1 MCRSSVDYAELFG
14 LRNALSDL
22 KTKKSLTDEENVVLK
37 WLEHRIV
44 YLEQKQS
51 LLTGIFIKQINKY
64 ITKEIELL

>member
-22 KTKKSLTDEENVVLK
+22 KTKKLLTDEENVVLK

-44 YLEQKQS
+44 YLEQK
-51 LLTGIFIKQINKY
+51 
-64 ITKEIELL
+64 